1 MTSGTKRG
9 AIALAIILIA
19 AGVVYEWRE
28 RTAPTPA
35 AKVATAE
42 PPAET
47 EPPLASPTTNPDGT
61 ADTEPA
67 LESEVAAALGFTN
80 LPDFVYTDRLLRRFV
95 ATVDAL
101 PRAQVSLG
109 VRAIRPVRGT
119 FMAEGSDDKLR
130 VAPANDVRYDDI
142 VAALE
147 RVEPAAAAELYQRL
161 YPRLQQTYEELGY
174 PGHSFHARLVEV
186 IDQLLATPQLPAA
199 AELVR
204 PNVEYLYADPAF
216 EHRSAGQK
224 ALMRLGPKNETRVKA
239 RLRAIR
245 AQLVTRPQH

>member
-1 MTSGTKRG
+1 MTPGTKRG
-9 AIALAIILIA
+9 AIGIAIIVIA
-19 AGVVYEWRE
+19 AGIIYEWRE
-28 RTAPTPA
+28 RTAPAPI
-35 AKVATAE
+35 AKVATVEAPAE
-42 PPAET
+42 PA
-47 EPPLASPTTNPDGT
+47 PPLASPTTSPDGT

-67 LESEVAAALGFTN
+67 LESEVAAAFGFAN
-80 LPDFVYTDRLLRRFV
+80 LPDFFYTDGLLRRFV

-101 PRAQVSLG
+101 PRAQVSLRI
-109 VRAIRPVRGT
+109 RAVRPVRGT
-119 FMAEGSDDKLR
+119 FMVAGSDDKLR
-130 VAPANDVRYDDI
+130 VAPGNDARYDDI

-147 RVEPAAAAELYQRL
+147 RVEPTAAAELYQRL
-161 YPRLQQTYEELGY
+161 YPRLQQSYEELGY
-174 PGHSFHARLVEV
+174 PGRSFHTRFIEV
-186 IDQLLATPQLPAA
+186 IDQLLATPQPPEA

-224 ALMRLGPKNETRVKA
+224 ALMRLGSKNETRVKA